1 MALFKRNNNKEQAA
15 EDLAEGVAENHAEGM
30 AEDLTEGQ
38 PEDTHSTDPAPRKRF
53 GKRKRKPKRDLR
65 GVVRIEELEQALADQ
80 DLDDIDPDAVVSMY
94 MPKRRMERIGAALL
108 RMDKLQKALVVLALV
123 FGVLFALSFM
133 QENMGNFTINLNR
146 LELFRRGVAIADN
159 GDFNNATARLAA
171 DALDNGTNIA
181 AEDLPDNLDDIDG
194 SHNGKNYVAYTF
206 YIRNAGKTD
215 LGYSAKLKVV
225 SASKGVEKAAR
236 VRVYRNGEP
245 TTYAAAATDGN
256 PEPNTEPFASKDVVT
271 TISHANF
278 RVGDVDKYTVVIW
291 LDGDDPEC
299 VDKIIGG
306 AVEFGFDFDS
316 SETDD
321 SSLFVKFVQDIA
333 DTLTGNDPISASGN
347 EAPDYYKEH
356 NVTWSNRRNQ
366 KNSPAGDGDKLN
378 EEAPGRNRFS
388 GPALLL
394 CRGVVFG
401 NAIVASGGIQ
411 QEQPQR
417 EFDRVT
423 WFDLHRVSHAF
434 AQVTTVGVEVAD
446 EVRAREREHVARVRK
461 RVGCCGQPRG
471 VTKARKA
478 GAHDGIVVNRA
489 SIVLSG
495 LLLLA
500 GERQRRGQHKA
511 GCRRVDVVDGGDEL
525 AGRLRDQPGDF
536 ALAANGFARHRFD
549 RSGGN
554 ASLGLID
561 GRHGPSQQIARLA
574 GKNDTFY
581 TSIARGKD

>member
-1 MALFKRNNNKEQAA
+1 MALFKRNDNKDQAA
-15 EDLAEGVAENHAEGM
+15 EDLAEDL
-30 AEDLTEGQ
+30 AEDQ
-38 PEDTHSTDPAPRKRF
+38 AEDTSQDAPGTNAEDAPGEDSAPEQASASRKRF
-53 GKRKRKPKRDLR
+53 GKSSRKPKRNLR

-108 RMDKLQKALVVLALV
+108 RMDKLQKALVVLALA

-236 VRVYRNGEP
+236 VRLYRNGEP
-245 TTYAAAATDGN
+245 TTYAAAAADGN

-347 EAPDYYKEH
+347 EAPDY
-356 NVTWSNRRNQ
+356 
-366 KNSPAGDGDKLN
+366 
-378 EEAPGRNRFS
+378 
-388 GPALLL
+388 
-394 CRGVVFG
+394 
-401 NAIVASGGIQ
+401 
-411 QEQPQR
+411 
-417 EFDRVT
+417 
-423 WFDLHRVSHAF
+423 
-434 AQVTTVGVEVAD
+434 
-446 EVRAREREHVARVRK
+446 
-461 RVGCCGQPRG
+461 
-471 VTKARKA
+471 
-478 GAHDGIVVNRA
+478 
-489 SIVLSG
+489 
-495 LLLLA
+495 
-500 GERQRRGQHKA
+500 
-511 GCRRVDVVDGGDEL
+511 
-525 AGRLRDQPGDF
+525 
-536 ALAANGFARHRFD
+536 
-549 RSGGN
+549 
-554 ASLGLID
+554 
-561 GRHGPSQQIARLA
+561 
-574 GKNDTFY
+574 
-581 TSIARGKD
+581 